1 MYWDLEI
8 EFYAMVEPKGLKA
21 KERSCSYERVIHVSV
36 VLVGHQYSKKN
47 IPNFGP
53 TNGLV
58 LENVLIV
65 FMFNSSLYM
74 IYDGYIR
81 KFPS

>member
-1 MYWDLEI
+1 MYWDLEF

-21 KERSCSYERVIHVSV
+21 KEMSCSYERVIHVFV
-36 VLVGHQYSKKN
+36 VPIGHQYSKKD

-53 TNGLV
+53 TNRLV

-74 IYDGYIR
+74 IYHGYIR

>member
-1 MYWDLEI
+1 MYWDLEF

-21 KERSCSYERVIHVSV
+21 KEMSCSYERVIHVSIV
-36 VLVGHQYSKKN
+36 PVGHQYSKKD

>member
-1 MYWDLEI
+1 MYWDLES

-21 KERSCSYERVIHVSV
+21 KEMSCSYERVIHVSV
-36 VLVGHQYSKKN
+36 VLVGHQYSKKD

-74 IYDGYIR
+74 IYDDYIR

>member
-21 KERSCSYERVIHVSV
+21 KERSCSYERVIHVFV
-36 VLVGHQYSKKN
+36 VPVGHQHSKKD

-58 LENVLIV
+58 LESIV
-65 FMFNSSLYM
+65 FMFNSSLYV
-74 IYDGYIR
+74 I
-81 KFPS
+81 